1 MMMAVMTPPVPAPTI
16 AAMPTIA
23 ADGKVKNREGGE
35 SRAKRCAKKERGRK
49 DAAGRPAAEAD
60 RGGQEFEHE
69 QQNQEVGRRHVL
81 IQDRL
86 DHAIADAVDIG
97 MAESV
102 GKAHHHEADQH
113 HADDVLRVDATRQ
126 LGEAVLHEHEKPDE
140 GPGGDAA

>member
-1 MMMAVMTPPVPAPTI
+1 
-16 AAMPTIA
+16 MPTIA

-69 QQNQEVGRRHVL
+69 QQNQEVGRRHALVK
-81 IQDRL
+81 DRL
-86 DHAIADAVDIG
+86 DNPIADAVDIG
-97 MAESV
+97 MAERV
-102 GKAHHHEADQH
+102 GEADH
-113 HADDVLRVDATRQ
+113 HQADQSHANDVLRIDIARQ
-126 LGEAVLHEHEKPDE
+126 LRKAVFHKYEKPDE